1 MNDLINKVGG
11 IENAREIVSGA
22 PEIGSYYIEY
32 GLDTKKYYG
41 YDDFCC
47 AWYEYWD
54 IPNAPMWQKIYS
66 KEDFSFNRIALKD
79 LRTAIAEH
87 DEDHC
92 EHEWNDLTSNG
103 DKYRFLVCKHCDSTQ
118 NYLLLDDSR
127 KFEVGDAVVLSR
139 YSGDFA
145 KANDALYV
153 IFDFEN
159 ALETLAVLSDQKGG
173 EVRSGTEHL
182 IHATLA
188 EIKAGHRIDDTT
200 DHVTD
205 IRNHVSPNCKVMKH
219 NDESCGVNHE
229 TN

>member
-1 MNDLINKVGG
+1 MLYLVATMTTKNNVQNLIEQVGG
-11 IENAREIVSGA
+11 IERAKQLNEMLQKHAV
-22 PEIGSYYIEY
+22 PEEWKISIING
-32 GLDTKKYYG
+32 
-41 YDDFCC
+41 
-47 AWYEYWD
+47 
-54 IPNAPMWQKIYS
+54 MWHRS
-66 KEDFSFNRIALKD
+66 SAGFTHKE
-79 LRTAIAEH
+79 LRTAIASH

-118 NYLLLDDSR
+118 NYLPLDDSR

-182 IHATLA
+182 IHATPA
-188 EIKAGHRIDDTT
+188 EIKAGH
-200 DHVTD
+200 
-205 IRNHVSPNCKVMKH
+205 
-219 NDESCGVNHE
+219 
-229 TN
+229 

>member
-1 MNDLINKVGG
+1 MKTTVNNHVDAVGG
-11 IENAREIVSGA
+11 IEKARGIVRGA
-22 PEIGSYYIEY
+22 PETATDYVFWAGKTRYINRLTKEVY
-32 GLDTKKYYG
+32 LDRTQE
-41 YDDFCC
+41 
-47 AWYEYWD
+47 W
-54 IPNAPMWQKIYS
+54 
-66 KEDFSFNRIALKD
+66 FSANIMVLNLMHCLD
-79 LRTAIAEH
+79 NLRTAIAEH

-118 NYLLLDDSR
+118 NYLPLDDSR

-188 EIKAGHRIDDTT
+188 EIKAGHRIDGEL
-200 DHVTD
+200 
-205 IRNHVSPNCKVMKH
+205 SQ
-219 NDESCGVNHE
+219 
-229 TN
+229 